1 MPGHSIKKV
10 GVRGELLWELSIPP
24 RRAALGMRVAGERLS
39 QTPRISFNDASASR
53 STQQAACWR
62 RIFHRSVRLPPR
74 GNNQANHLVHAA
86 WDVES
91 RVADGTNSKK
101 NCCLVVTRD
110 V

>member
-1 MPGHSIKKV
+1 M
-10 GVRGELLWELSIPP
+10 ELSIPP

-62 RIFHRSVRLPPR
+62 RTFRRSARRPPR
-74 GNNQANHLVHAA
+74 GDNQANHLLHAA

-91 RVADGTNSKK
+91 RVADGTI
-101 NCCLVVTRD
+101 LYEIVVWW
-110 V
+110 